1 MSTRSSDERSPW
13 RVLGGLA
20 AVGALSVLGV
30 AQVSAADS
38 APHKVTLCHATDS
51 TSNPYVLITVD
62 YHGAMNGHAGHAG
75 PLFSPDTASQ
85 GWGDVIPP
93 FDFGPDGT
101 FAGMNWTADGQ
112 AILANGCVAVP
123 TTTTG
128 GGG

>member
-1 MSTRSSDERSPW
+1 MRNRSAEPRSPW
-13 RVLGGLA
+13 LVLGALA
-20 AVGALSVLGV
+20 AVGGLSVLGV
-30 AQVSAADS
+30 TAISGADS

-51 TSNPYVLITVD
+51 VSNPYDLITVD
-62 YHGAMNGHAGHAG
+62 YHGAVDGHAGHTG
-75 PLFSPDTASQ
+75 PLFSPDQASQ

-101 FAGMNWTADGQ
+101 FAGMNWSADGQ
-112 AILANGCVAVP
+112 AILANGCVVMP